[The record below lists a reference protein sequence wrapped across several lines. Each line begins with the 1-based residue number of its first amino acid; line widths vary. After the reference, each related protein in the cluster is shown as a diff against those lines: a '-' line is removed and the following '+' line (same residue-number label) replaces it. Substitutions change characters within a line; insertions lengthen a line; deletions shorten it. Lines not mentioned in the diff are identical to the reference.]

1 MSPGFSM
8 HRRKRMSLP
17 RVACCW
23 ALLSCA
29 TATDAR
35 TQVAPIVVGSELDD
49 YLRFLELRGEIVGGP
64 LLFRS
69 FTSRDNLSSQL
80 TGTAHVWGDRIRFV
94 SRSKVLHGVQIN
106 VLTPETQAVYN
117 SEYPR
122 SFNDG
127 VLWAGKGLSG
137 TLTAGAQI
145 RWGPVT
151 GTIYPTFHFSQNRDF
166 ESVTVRFPTRSEFA
180 YPWTPNIDFPQ
191 RFGSDAFAEL
201 DWGQTGIRLDLT
213 GFTAGFSTENMWWGP
228 GVRNAIMMSNTAGGF
243 PHVDIGTRY
252 PVSIGIGKLEVRSIW
267 GQLSESDYFDNNP
280 LNNRGYITG
289 LTLGYMP
296 TFLPG
301 LVVGASGVVYE
312 EWPQDG
318 LSFADI
324 FRVLKET
331 ANKKFLQRDG
341 STFPV
346 PRGQFLSFVGRWTFP
361 QIGFETYAEWVR
373 SDLNINLRDFV
384 VAPDHTRGYTLGFQ
398 KILESRG
405 GPFRLRGEVTTL
417 GRSRTAGVRAS
428 PVYLV
433 DPAVGPGFTHRGQS
447 LGAGIGP
454 AGNSQFVGLDRYT
467 ARGRW
472 GVSFQRIRFDD
483 DAFFRRFTRADAFA
497 FDRHD
502 VELTLGVSSYWFV
515 EDFEI
520 GAALYL
526 SRRVNWY
533 FERGNDVTNTNGNIT
548 VRWRGR

>member
-8 HRRKRMSLP
+8 HRRKRVSLP
-17 RVACCW
+17 GVACCW

-35 TQVAPIVVGSELDD
+35 TQVTPIVVGSELDD
-49 YLRFLELRGEIVGGP
+49 YLRFLELRGEITGGP
-64 LLFRS
+64 LIFRS
-69 FTSRDNLSSQL
+69 FTSRDNLGSQL
-80 TGTAHVWGDRIRFV
+80 TGTAHIWADRIRFV

-106 VLTPETQAVYN
+106 LLTPETQAVYN

-166 ESVTVRFPTRSEFA
+166 ETVAVASPARSEFA

-191 RFGSDAFAEL
+191 RFGSDAFSEL
-201 DWGQTGIRLDLT
+201 DWGQTGIRIDLT

-228 GVRNAIMMSNTAGGF
+228 GVRNAIIMSNTAGGF

-301 LVVGASGVVYE
+301 LVVGASGIVYE

-318 LSFADI
+318 LSFSDI
-324 FRVLKET
+324 YRVLKET
-331 ANKKFLQRDG
+331 ANRKFLQRDG

-398 KILESRG
+398 KILESQG
-405 GPFRLRGEVTTL
+405 GTFRLRGEVTTL
-417 GRSRTAGVRAS
+417 GRSRTVGVRAS

-454 AGNSQFVGLDRYT
+454 AGNGQFIGLDRYT

-497 FDRHD
+497 FERHD
-502 VELTLGVSSYWFV
+502 TELTLGVSSYWFV

-526 SRRVNWY
+526 SRRLNWY
-533 FERGNDVTNTNGNIT
+533 FERGNDVTNTNGNVT